1 MRARLEG
8 AMSRRRLRGWNPP
21 LENINALVASGGPR
35 LLARSRELVVTN
47 GYAANACEAFAAN
60 LVGDGIKPSSLIGDA
75 DLRDR
80 VQRLWL
86 AWTDEADADGLT
98 DFYGLQAMVAREMFV
113 AGECFVRLR
122 PRRAEDGL
130 PVPLQLQLLQS
141 EMLPFEKTETAAN
154 GNRIRCGIEFD
165 AIGRRVAYHF
175 RRRHPGDST
184 DQGGPVI
191 PETVRVP
198 AADVLHIYRPI
209 DAGQIRGLPHVAPA
223 MVRLFLLDQYD
234 DAELDRKKTAAM
246 FAGFITKTAPE
257 EPMMGEADADPD
269 GAAIASLEPGTMQ
282 VLLPGEDVR
291 FSSPADVG
299 GGYEAFQYRTL
310 LAVSASLGL
319 PYHLVTGDVRQAN
332 YSSLRAELVEFRR
345 RVGQLQHGVLVHQ
358 LCRAVWRRWL
368 ETAALS
374 GALDLD
380 DPVAA
385 RPVQW
390 IPPRWDWVDPLKDIQ
405 AQVLAMEAGI
415 TSRRKVVEGT
425 GYDIEEVDREN
436 AADAKRAAGSGPAL
450 PHEPRRDPR
459 RAGDARGAARSG
471 RRREIRA
478 TASTRQPNRSESMA
492 SWYAIRARATGAEV
506 AIYDEIGAYGVS
518 AKGFLT
524 ELGALP
530 EGTPVDLRLNSPGG
544 SVFDAVA
551 IHNALKRHEGNVTV
565 WIDGIAA
572 SAASYVAMAGDE
584 IVMPENAFLMIHDP
598 SGLVMGTAGDMRA
611 MAEALEKV
619 KGALVQG
626 YAAKSG
632 RTPEEV
638 SALMSAE
645 TWLDAADALAQGFA
659 DRLIEPV
666 RIAAR
671 FDIGRFRNA
680 PPELAEAVEGDG
692 TDAETVPDGNG
703 SEDNAADIVGSDDD
717 VTPDADAAP
726 RSETEGTDVADG
738 RHPSG

>member
-1 MRARLEG
+1 MAFFDLFRRPTPGGPEAMRARLEG
-8 AMSRRRLRGWNPP
+8 AMAKRRLRGWQPP
-21 LENINALVASGGPR
+21 LENINSLVASGGPR

-47 GYAANACEAFAAN
+47 GYAANACEAFASN
-60 LVGDGIKPSSLIGDA
+60 LVGDGIKPSSLIEDPA
-75 DLRDR
+75 LRDR

-130 PVPLQLQLLQS
+130 LVPIQLQLLQS
-141 EMLPFEKTETAAN
+141 EMLPFEKTEAAAN

-184 DQGGPVI
+184 DQGMVT

-198 AADVLHIYRPI
+198 AEDVLHIYRPI

-257 EPMMGEADADPD
+257 DPMMGEGAADLD

-282 VLLPGEDVR
+282 VLLPGEDVK

-345 RVGQLQHGVLVHQ
+345 RIGQLQHGVMAHQ
-358 LCRAVWRRWL
+358 LCRPIWRRWL
-368 ETAALS
+368 ETAVLS
-374 GALDLD
+374 GALDA
-380 DPVAA
+380 DPVTA

-405 AQVLAMEAGI
+405 AQVLAMEAGL

-436 AADAKRAAGSGPAL
+436 AADAKRASDLGL
-450 PHEPRRDPR
+450 TY
-459 RAGDARGAARSG
+459 RASPGETQG
-471 RRREIRA
+471 
-478 TASTRQPNRSESMA
+478 
-492 SWYAIRARATGAEV
+492 ARAT
-506 AIYDEIGAYGVS
+506 
-518 AKGFLT
+518 
-524 ELGALP
+524 
-530 EGTPVDLRLNSPGG
+530 PVQEPNSN
-544 SVFDAVA
+544 S
-551 IHNALKRHEGNVTV
+551 N
-565 WIDGIAA
+565 DG
-572 SAASYVAMAGDE
+572 
-584 IVMPENAFLMIHDP
+584 P
-598 SGLVMGTAGDMRA
+598 SDNN
-611 MAEALEKV
+611 
-619 KGALVQG
+619 
-626 YAAKSG
+626 S
-632 RTPEEV
+632 
-638 SALMSAE
+638 
-645 TWLDAADALAQGFA
+645 
-659 DRLIEPV
+659 
-666 RIAAR
+666 
-671 FDIGRFRNA
+671 
-680 PPELAEAVEGDG
+680 G
-692 TDAETVPDGNG
+692 TDIQQE
-703 SEDNAADIVGSDDD
+703 
-717 VTPDADAAP
+717 
-726 RSETEGTDVADG
+726 
-738 RHPSG
+738 

>member
-198 AADVLHIYRPI
+198 ASEVLHIYRPI

-257 EPMMGEADADPD
+257 EPMMGEADADLD

-374 GALDLD
+374 GALDSTILSPRD
-380 DPVAA
+380 RCNGSRRAGTGSIRSRTSRRRCWRWRRASPRGGRSSRAPATTSRKWTARTPPTRNAPRDLGLRYRTNPGETQGARATPAA
-385 RPVQW
+385 RP
-390 IPPRWDWVDPLKDIQ
+390 DP
-405 AQVLAMEAGI
+405 G
-415 TSRRKVVEGT
+415 
-425 GYDIEEVDREN
+425 N
-436 AADAKRAAGSGPAL
+436 
-450 PHEPRRDPR
+450 
-459 RAGDARGAARSG
+459 GAS
-471 RRREIRA
+471 
-478 TASTRQPNRSESMA
+478 Q
-492 SWYAIRARATGAEV
+492 
-506 AIYDEIGAYGVS
+506 
-518 AKGFLT
+518 
-524 ELGALP
+524 
-530 EGTPVDLRLNSPGG
+530 
-544 SVFDAVA
+544 
-551 IHNALKRHEGNVTV
+551 
-565 WIDGIAA
+565 
-572 SAASYVAMAGDE
+572 
-584 IVMPENAFLMIHDP
+584 
-598 SGLVMGTAGDMRA
+598 
-611 MAEALEKV
+611 
-619 KGALVQG
+619 
-626 YAAKSG
+626 
-632 RTPEEV
+632 
-638 SALMSAE
+638 
-645 TWLDAADALAQGFA
+645 
-659 DRLIEPV
+659 
-666 RIAAR
+666 
-671 FDIGRFRNA
+671 
-680 PPELAEAVEGDG
+680 GDG
-692 TDAETVPDGNG
+692 VDET
-703 SEDNAADIVGSDDD
+703 
-717 VTPDADAAP
+717 
-726 RSETEGTDVADG
+726 TEQE
-738 RHPSG
+738 

>member
-1 MRARLEG
+1 MGLFDRFRRRAPGGSAAVRARLEG
-8 AMSRRRLRGWNPP
+8 AMAKRRLRGWNPP

-60 LVGDGIKPSSLIGDA
+60 LVGDGIKPSSLIEDA

-80 VQRLWL
+80 VQKLWL

-130 PVPLQLQLLQS
+130 MVPMQLQLLQS

-165 AIGRRVAYHF
+165 GIGRRVAYHF

-184 DQGGPVI
+184 DQRVAVPD
-191 PETVRVP
+191 TVRVP
-198 AADVLHIYRPI
+198 AGDVLHIYRPI

-257 EPMMGEADADPD
+257 EPMMGEGAADTE

-282 VLLPGEDVR
+282 VLLPGEDVK

-345 RVGQLQHGVLVHQ
+345 RIGQLQHGVIVHQ
-358 LCRAVWRRWL
+358 FCRAVWARWM
-368 ETAALS
+368 ETAVLS
-374 GALDLD
+374 GALDL
-380 DPVAA
+380 PGFAA
-385 RPVQW
+385 APGRFRAAQW

-415 TSRRKVVEGT
+415 TSRRKVVEAT

-436 AADAKRAAGSGPAL
+436 AADAGRAADLGLRYRTSPG
-450 PHEPRRDPR
+450 ETQ
-459 RAGDARGAARSG
+459 G
-471 RRREIRA
+471 
-478 TASTRQPNRSESMA
+478 
-492 SWYAIRARATGAEV
+492 ARATPAR
-506 AIYDEIGAYGVS
+506 
-518 AKGFLT
+518 
-524 ELGALP
+524 LP
-530 EGTPVDLRLNSPGG
+530 DPEADPDTDG
-544 SVFDAVA
+544 S
-551 IHNALKRHEGNVTV
+551 
-565 WIDGIAA
+565 
-572 SAASYVAMAGDE
+572 
-584 IVMPENAFLMIHDP
+584 
-598 SGLVMGTAGDMRA
+598 
-611 MAEALEKV
+611 
-619 KGALVQG
+619 
-626 YAAKSG
+626 
-632 RTPEEV
+632 
-638 SALMSAE
+638 
-645 TWLDAADALAQGFA
+645 DAAAQ
-659 DRLIEPV
+659 
-666 RIAAR
+666 
-671 FDIGRFRNA
+671 
-680 PPELAEAVEGDG
+680 
-692 TDAETVPDGNG
+692 
-703 SEDNAADIVGSDDD
+703 SEQ
-717 VTPDADAAP
+717 
-726 RSETEGTDVADG
+726 E
-738 RHPSG
+738 

>member
-1 MRARLEG
+1 M
-8 AMSRRRLRGWNPP
+8 
-21 LENINALVASGGPR
+21 
-35 LLARSRELVVTN
+35 VTN
-47 GYAANACEAFAAN
+47 GYAANSCEAFAAN

-75 DLRDR
+75 ELRDR

-198 AADVLHIYRPI
+198 AADVLHVYRPI

-257 EPMMGEADADPD
+257 EPMMGEAEADLD

-358 LCRAVWRRWL
+358 LCRPVWRRWL

-436 AADAKRAAGSGPAL
+436 AADARRAAGLGLRYRTSPGETQGARATPATRPGL
-450 PHEPRRDPR
+450 
-459 RAGDARGAARSG
+459 
-471 RRREIRA
+471 RRRNGRD
-478 TASTRQPNRSESMA
+478 TGDGLPRPTRHRTGVTSMT

-518 AKGFLT
+518 AKGFLDRARRAAR
-524 ELGALP
+524 G
-530 EGTPVDLRLNSPGG
+530 
-544 SVFDAVA
+544 DAG
-551 IHNALKRHEGNVTV
+551 R
-565 WIDGIAA
+565 
-572 SAASYVAMAGDE
+572 SAAEQPRRVGLRRGGD
-584 IVMPENAFLMIHDP
+584 PQ
-598 SGLVMGTAGDMRA
+598 R
-611 MAEALEKV
+611 AEAPRR
-619 KGALVQG
+619 ALSR
-626 YAAKSG
+626 SG
-632 RTPEEV
+632 STASPPRPPPTWRWRATRSSCRRTP
-638 SALMSAE
+638 S
-645 TWLDAADALAQGFA
+645 
-659 DRLIEPV
+659 
-666 RIAAR
+666 
-671 FDIGRFRNA
+671 
-680 PPELAEAVEGDG
+680 
-692 TDAETVPDGNG
+692 
-703 SEDNAADIVGSDDD
+703 
-717 VTPDADAAP
+717 
-726 RSETEGTDVADG
+726 
-738 RHPSG
+738 